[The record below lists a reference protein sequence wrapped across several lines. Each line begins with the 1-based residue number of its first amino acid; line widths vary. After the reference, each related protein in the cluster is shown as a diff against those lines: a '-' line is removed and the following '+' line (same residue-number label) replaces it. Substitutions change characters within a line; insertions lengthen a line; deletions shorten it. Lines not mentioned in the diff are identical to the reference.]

1 MCSFV
6 TRLTRLKGCTQQI
19 VVASSGERQRREV
32 ADRGG
37 GAPRQLKNAT
47 IRESVT
53 FQGIAG
59 HRRVLDLLA
68 RAIANDTLTPSL
80 ILSGP
85 EGVGKRLIAI
95 AIAQALNRADA
106 RSASRIARGTHPDV
120 HVIEPGESGSI
131 KVEQVRA
138 AIERAVYRP
147 FEGRR
152 RVTIIDGAD
161 ALVDAAQN
169 ALLKTLEEP
178 LPASV
183 FILVTSRPDVLLPT
197 VRSRC
202 AHLRFGRLQTSDVA
216 DVLEQRHD
224 YSRTDALAAAA
235 TSDGSIRR
243 ALDRDAGE
251 FVDARGDAES
261 LLRVAGRDPRTRL
274 EQAKSLLAVKSSAA
288 SEREHLGARLQALGS
303 LLRDIGVLA
312 SGADDRLL
320 ANADRRQALEG
331 FAKSFGGDRV
341 PRAYAAVT
349 RAQDA
354 LASNV
359 GPKVVAD
366 WIALNV

>member
-1 MCSFV
+1 MLPFANQV
-6 TRLTRLKGCTQQI
+6 AFKEI
-19 VVASSGERQRREV
+19 V
-32 ADRGG
+32 
-37 GAPRQLKNAT
+37 
-47 IRESVT
+47 
-53 FQGIAG
+53 G
-59 HRRVLDLLA
+59 HRRLLDLLA

-80 ILSGP
+80 ILSGT
-85 EGVGKRLIAI
+85 EGVGKRLTAVS
-95 AIAQALNRADA
+95 IAQALNCTG
-106 RSASRIARGTHPDV
+106 RSTMAGGCGACPACRRIVRGTHPDV

-138 AIERAVYRP
+138 AIDRAVYRP

-152 RVTIIDGAD
+152 RVTVIDSAD

-183 FILVTSRPDVLLPT
+183 FILVTPRPDVLLPT

-202 AHLRFGRLQTSDVA
+202 AHLRFGRLQTAEVA
-216 DVLEQRHD
+216 EVLEARHG

-243 ALDRDAGE
+243 ALDLDAGE
-251 FVDARGDAES
+251 FVDARSDAEG
-261 LLRVAGRDPRTRL
+261 LLKVVGRDPRTRL

-288 SEREHLGARLQALGS
+288 SEREHLGARLQALAS
-303 LLRDIGVLA
+303 LLRDVGALA

-320 ANADRRQALEG
+320 ANVDRRQALEA
-331 FAKSFGGDRV
+331 FAKSFSGDRAA
-341 PRAYAAVT
+341 RSYAAVT

-366 WIALNV
+366 WLALNV